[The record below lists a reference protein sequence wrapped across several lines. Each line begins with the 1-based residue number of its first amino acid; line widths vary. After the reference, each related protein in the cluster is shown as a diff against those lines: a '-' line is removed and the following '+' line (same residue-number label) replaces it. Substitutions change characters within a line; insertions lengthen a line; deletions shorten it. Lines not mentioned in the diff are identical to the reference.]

1 MICNRIMRTSFFY
14 SVMMKYII
22 QQQQQQQEKLGAEE
36 AQLLI
41 SELEKLEG
49 AELHK
54 RLTEVDPDMAAMLHP
69 NDKRKIIR

>member
-22 QQQQQQQEKLGAEE
+22 QQQQQQETPGADE
-36 AQLLI
+36 AQHMI